1 MDWMSI
7 IRYACSF
14 TGIICLGFTYKHMLK
29 SARTKEKAM
38 SKE

>member
-7 IRYACSF
+7 IRYACSI

-29 SARTKEKAM
+29 SSREKGKSM
-38 SKE
+38 DRK